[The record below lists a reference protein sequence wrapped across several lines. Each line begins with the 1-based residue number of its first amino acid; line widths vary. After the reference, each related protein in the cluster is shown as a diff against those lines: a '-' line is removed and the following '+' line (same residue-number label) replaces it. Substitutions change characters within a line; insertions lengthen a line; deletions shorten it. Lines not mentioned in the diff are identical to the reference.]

1 MKRRLVKL
9 LEPEVNLRSVL
20 ISHISA
26 SYYKIVKMRYTV
38 VFLACLIH
46 PVASLALLFVLRAV
60 ILDVPLEV
68 LTWKLFLLAHIA
80 SDEL

>member
-1 MKRRLVKL
+1 
-9 LEPEVNLRSVL
+9 
-20 ISHISA
+20 
-26 SYYKIVKMRYTV
+26 MRYTV
-38 VFLACLIH
+38 VFLARLVH
-46 PVASLALLFVLRAV
+46 PVASLAFLFVLRAV

>member
-38 VFLACLIH
+38 VFLARLVH
-46 PVASLALLFVLRAV
+46 PVASLAFLFVLRAV